1 MRLLTLLF
9 ALLLPFAATAQDSTP
24 RPDTI
29 LVLDASGSMWG
40 QIDGVN
46 KIVIAREV
54 VADLLADFPADQ
66 NLGLVAYGHNRR
78 GDCADIETLVQP
90 APGTGPQII
99 DIVNSLN
106 PRGMT
111 PMTDAVIAAAES
123 LRSTE
128 QAATVI
134 LVSDGIETCNP
145 DPCAAARVLEETGV
159 DFTAHVIGFDVA
171 GEAEALAQMQ
181 CLANETGG
189 MFLTADNADELG
201 AAMQTVMAEVTTKPA
216 PAPTP
221 EAVMAEVTLQAVAG
235 SEAGVMVADPLVWR
249 VEAAGG
255 AVPVTGA
262 EGNPLT
268 LPLAIGSYTV
278 TAENTA
284 AGTVATTDFTIVGP
298 DDATILVVFPDPVP
312 AATLT
317 APASA
322 PAGSMIEIGW
332 TGPEDDLDTI
342 LIAPEGGDARSA
354 YAYVE
359 TGNPVSIVVPGTP
372 GAYEIHYMWRDQRPI
387 ATQKLTVTEATL
399 ALMAPDSAP
408 GGSTIDV
415 GWTGPN
421 QELDNIQVGTVGGS
435 DYLDY
440 AYVTDGN
447 PVQIILPWAPGE
459 YELRY
464 SLQDTE
470 IILRRPITITP
481 AEVSLTAPATGAA
494 GTEIAVDWT
503 GPAAEYD
510 NIQVG
515 SVGGQDYLDYAYVTD
530 GNPVT
535 LTLPGAAGDY
545 ELRYHF
551 RDRETIL
558 RQPITVTAQTA
569 ALSVPGKLSVGQ
581 TVQIGWTGP
590 GMEGDFIGI
599 GRPGESYGTWAYT
612 RDGNPATVTLPTEP
626 GVWEVRYYLG
636 SDGQTVLASQTITL
650 AAATATLT
658 APASAITGQPVSVG
672 WTGPGHDGD
681 FVAIGRPGEGYGVWT
696 YTSEGNPLTIAAPTE
711 AGDWELRY
719 YMAGSDQPLATV
731 PLVVTGK

>member
-1 MRLLTLLF
+1 MRLLSLLF
-9 ALLLPFAATAQDSTP
+9 ALLLPLAAAAQDGTQP

-99 DIVNSLN
+99 DLVNSLN

-111 PMTDAVIAAAES
+111 PMTDSVIAAAES

-128 QAATVI
+128 MAATVI

-145 DPCAAARVLEETGV
+145 DPCAAAAVLEQTGV

-181 CLANETGG
+181 CLAEETGG
-189 MFLTADNADELG
+189 MFLTADNADELD
-201 AAMQTVMAEVTTKPA
+201 AAMATVMAEVTTKPE
-216 PAPTP
+216 P
-221 EAVMAEVTLQAVAG
+221 EVIAAQVTLQAVIG
-235 SEAGVMVADPLVWR
+235 SEAGAMVADPLAWSV
-249 VEAAGG
+249 VAASG
-255 AVPVTGA
+255 AEIASQG
-262 EGNPLT
+262 EGNPFLV
-268 LPLAIGSYTV
+268 PLAQGSYTATAGNLASGAEA
-278 TAENTA
+278 TAE
-284 AGTVATTDFTIVGP
+284 FTIVGP
-298 DDATILVVFPDPVP
+298 DDATILVVFPEAVP
-312 AATLT
+312 AATL
-317 APASA
+317 SA
-322 PAGSMIEIGW
+322 PPSVAAGATIAIGW
-332 TGPEDDLDTI
+332 TGPEDELDTI

-359 TGNPVSIVVPGTP
+359 TGNPVSIVAPGTP
-372 GAYEIHYMWRDQRPI
+372 GAYEIHYMWRDLQPI
-387 ATQKLTVTEATL
+387 ATQKLTVTEAEL
-399 ALMAPDSAP
+399 ALTAPDSAP
-408 GGSTIDV
+408 GGSSIEV
-415 GWTGPN
+415 GWIGPN
-421 QELDNIQVGTVGGS
+421 QERDNIQVGSVGGS

-447 PVQIILPWAPGE
+447 PLRMILPWQPGE

-481 AEVSLTAPATGAA
+481 GDVSLTAPASAAA
-494 GTEIAVDWT
+494 GTEITIGWT
-503 GPAAEYD
+503 GPNALYD

-515 SVGGQDYLDYAYVTD
+515 AVGGQDYADYAYVSD

-535 LTLPGAAGDY
+535 VILPGTAGEY

-558 RQPITVTAQTA
+558 RQPITVTEQTA
-569 ALSVPGKLSVGQ
+569 SLSVPAKLAVGQ

-590 GMEGDFIGI
+590 GLDGDFIGI
-599 GRPGESYGTWAYT
+599 GRPGELYVTWAYT
-612 RDGNPATVTLPTEP
+612 RDGNPLTMTLPVEP
-626 GVWEVRYYLG
+626 GTWEVRYYLG
-636 SDGQTVLASQTITL
+636 EDEQTVLASQTITL
-650 AAATATLT
+650 SAVEATLT
-658 APASAITGQPVSVG
+658 APASVATGQPVSIG
-672 WTGPGHDGD
+672 WTGPGYEGD
-681 FVAIGRPGEGYGVWT
+681 FVGIGRAGEFYVNWA
-696 YTSEGNPLTIAAPTE
+696 YTSEGNPLTIAAPDE
-711 AGDWELRY
+711 PGAWEIRY
-719 YMAGSDQPLATV
+719 YLAGTDQPLTVV
-731 PLVVTGK
+731 PLTVTGK